1 MVFDGFFPSFW
12 RSWAEHWSIQ
22 FFCIGD
28 TRYRYRLRYSILG
41 TRYSILLP
49 NRYSIL
55 DTDTRYFYIRAET
68 CTFSALVPLSPY
80 KKFHFISIAHKQCHN
95 ISCQL
100 LQCIAC
106 KKSIGTK
113 SIDLPIAKVSPIL
126 DTDTEKKYLDTVSAI
141 HIEYR
146 SILDT
151 YRAMLWCNVAQVHC
165 LMTSYTLLR
174 FVMLYFDTL

>member
-1 MVFDGFFPSFW
+1 MLFEKLIQLSKEVHDKKNCKKAFCHCLTP
-12 RSWAEHWSIQ
+12 EHCSIQ

-55 DTDTRYFYIRAET
+55 DTDTRYFSIRAET

-106 KKSIGTK
+106 KKVSG
-113 SIDLPIAKVSPIL
+113 PKVS
-126 DTDTEKKYLDTVSAI
+126 
-141 HIEYR
+141 
-146 SILDT
+146 T
-151 YRAMLWCNVAQVHC
+151 Y
-165 LMTSYTLLR
+165 
-174 FVMLYFDTL
+174 